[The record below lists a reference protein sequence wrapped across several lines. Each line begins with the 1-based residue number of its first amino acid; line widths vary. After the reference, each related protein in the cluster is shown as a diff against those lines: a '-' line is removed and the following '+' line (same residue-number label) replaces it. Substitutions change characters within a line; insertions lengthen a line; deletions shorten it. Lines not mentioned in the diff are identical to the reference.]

1 MISPETISPGGFGM
15 RRLIESEV
23 TDLPEPDSPTIPNTS
38 PCKYQMKHH
47 LQL

>member
-23 TDLPEPDSPTIPNTS
+23 TDLPEPDSPTIPILLLV
-38 PCKYQMKHH
+38 KYQMKHH